1 MTIPG
6 GYVRRLYKEV
16 MLKSSTDSQRAQDGE
31 LGHRLLIHSSRLMV
45 TGLGL
50 LCSCINLKNAFTREL
65 SLSLLLP

>member
-6 GYVRRLYKEV
+6 GCVRRMYKEV
-16 MLKSSTDSQRAQDGE
+16 MLKSYTEARRAQDGE

-45 TGLGL
+45 TGLGV
-50 LCSCINLKNAFTREL
+50 LCSRINPKNAFTGKL